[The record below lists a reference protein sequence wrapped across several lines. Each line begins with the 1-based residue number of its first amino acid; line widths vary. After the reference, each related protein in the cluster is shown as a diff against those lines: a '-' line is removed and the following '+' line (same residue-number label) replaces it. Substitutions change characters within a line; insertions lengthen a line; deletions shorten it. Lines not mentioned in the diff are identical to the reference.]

1 MCGIVGC
8 IAGEDVNDI
17 LYKGIRKLEY
27 RGYDSCGIAISD
39 GKDVV
44 LKKDVGGIE
53 AVNKKTGLLGVK
65 GKVGM
70 AHTRWATTGRVTKE
84 NAHPHSDDK
93 GKVFLVHNGIIENY
107 EEMKKALLDSG
118 HVFASETD
126 SEVIAHYIAYRLAG
140 GKTPEE
146 AMKDFINTA
155 RGTFAVLFI
164 IKGQQ
169 KLYAMKRDSPLC
181 LGIIDGRYMLA
192 SDIYAF
198 SDMTNKAIFFDDEEY
213 AVIDKDGYSFYD
225 CFGDPVEKEISTF
238 KWTRKE
244 ESKEKFD
251 HYMMKE
257 IKEQPEVV
265 GRLVDSFETFQKDR
279 IKEFVRLI
287 KDSKRVVFLACGTSY
302 HASLVGAFLLTQLG
316 IRAHS
321 VIASEFEHFLL
332 VDRDT
337 LVIPI
342 SQSGETMDVV
352 TVLKDIRFKKAK
364 IASIVNVPYST
375 VQRLSDV
382 SVEILAG
389 QEICVAATKS
399 FTNQLVTLFEIAR
412 ALGNRGINLGSIPEK
427 ISSTIEKNEAYIKG
441 LAEELHE
448 KNDIFVLGRGM
459 SYPIAREFAL
469 KLKEISYVHAE
480 GMMAGE
486 LKHGTIA
493 LVEEGTPIISL
504 IPNNNPDMI
513 SNTKEVEARGAR
525 TIIISNTNGEIHI
538 PSCTDAEF
546 AIYSALIGH
555 LLSYY
560 IARLRKLPIDKPRNL
575 AKSVTVK

>member
-1 MCGIVGC
+1 MCGIIG
-8 IAGEDVNDI
+8 I
-17 LYKGIRKLEY
+17 LSKKEYSVKDSLLTSLKKLEY
-27 RGYDSCGIAISD
+27 RGYDSCGYATCEGHIAKEIGYID
-39 GKDVV
+39 KLIGKSPDDKTR
-44 LKKDVGGIE
+44 LGIC
-53 AVNKKTGLLGVK
+53 
-65 GKVGM
+65 
-70 AHTRWATTGRVTKE
+70 HTRWATHGGITKE
-84 NAHPHSDDK
+84 NSHPHFSNDK
-93 GKVFLVHNGIIENY
+93 NIFLIHNGIIENF
-107 EEMKKALLDSG
+107 EELKNELQKKG
-118 HVFASETD
+118 YKFISETD
-126 SEVIAHYIAYRLAG
+126 TEVIVHYIDDKIKN
-140 GKTPEE
+140 GKTPEQ
-146 AMKDFINTA
+146 AMQDFINIA
-155 RGTFAVLFI
+155 RGTFAVLFFV
-164 IKGQQ
+164 KY
-169 KLYAMKRDSPLC
+169 KNRLYAMKRDSPLC
-181 LGIIDGRYMLA
+181 LGVINGKFILA

-198 SDMTNKAIFFDDEEY
+198 SDETNKAIFFDDEEY
-213 AVIDKDGYSFYD
+213 AVFDENGYKFYD
-225 CFGDPVEKEISTF
+225 CFGDPVDKEIITF
-238 KWTRKE
+238 EWTRKE
-244 ESKEKFD
+244 ETKEKYD
-251 HYMMKE
+251 HFMMKE

-265 GRLVDSFETFQKDR
+265 HRLVNSFDNLQKNKVR
-279 IKEFVRLI
+279 EFARLI
-287 KDSKRVVFLACGTSY
+287 KSSKRVVFLACGTSY

-316 IRAHS
+316 IKASS

-332 VDRDT
+332 VDKDT

-352 TVLKDIRFKKAK
+352 TVLKDIKLKKAK

-382 SVEILAG
+382 SIEILAG

-412 ALGNRGINLGSIPEK
+412 ELGNRGINLRSIPEK
-427 ISSTIEKNEAYIKG
+427 IQETIDRNEDYIKK
-441 LAEELHE
+441 LSKELFE
-448 KNDIFVLGRGM
+448 INDIFVLGRGM

-504 IPNNNPDMI
+504 IPNDNADMI

-560 IARLRKLPIDKPRNL
+560 IARLRNLPIDKPRNL